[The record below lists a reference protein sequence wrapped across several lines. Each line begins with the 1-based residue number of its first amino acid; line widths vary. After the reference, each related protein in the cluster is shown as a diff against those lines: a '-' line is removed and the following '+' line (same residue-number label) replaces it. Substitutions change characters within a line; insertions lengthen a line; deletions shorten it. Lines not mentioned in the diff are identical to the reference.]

1 MSEAASTS
9 TMITASPGE
18 EGVPTECVLDVSG
31 MDCASCVAHVTKAA
45 TSVAGVRKAD
55 VNLARGRAVVEF
67 DPAVVRPEVIASVIT
82 EAGDP
87 STPERAEE
95 DAGEA
100 ERRRIDRQPQHA
112 REWFV
117 RAMAGIALWAPVE
130 FMHSVL
136 PWFGVHLAA

>member
-1 MSEAASTS
+1 MAETDSA
-9 TMITASPGE
+9 TAMMTAG
-18 EGVPTECVLDVSG
+18 GDGDPTQCVLDVSG

-67 DPAVVRPEVIASVIT
+67 DPSVVRPEVIASAVT
-82 EAGDP
+82 EAGYP
-87 STPERAEE
+87 TTPQRAEE

-100 ERRRIDRQPQHA
+100 ERRRIDRQRQHA

-117 RAMAGIALWAPVE
+117 RAMAGIALWAPV
-130 FMHSVL
+130 
-136 PWFGVHLAA
+136 